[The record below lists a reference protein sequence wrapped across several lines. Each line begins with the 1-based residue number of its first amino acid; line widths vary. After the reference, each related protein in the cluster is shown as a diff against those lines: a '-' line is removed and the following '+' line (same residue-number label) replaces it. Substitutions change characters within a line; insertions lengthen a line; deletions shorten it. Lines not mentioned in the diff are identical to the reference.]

1 MNDTKHTPTPY
12 RIEPFLD
19 GADDGSSVDEGFS
32 LMADGME
39 EPIAIIGRATYRHH
53 ARYRDTSLEIDTA
66 NANFICLA
74 CNCHDDLLAACER
87 ALNFVRNTEDE
98 HGMPLETGDILRAAI
113 AKAEDAK

>member
-12 RIEPFLD
+12 RIEPFLE
-19 GADDGSSVDEGFS
+19 GADDGGSVDEGFS

-66 NANFICLA
+66 NADFICLA
-74 CNCHDDLLAACER
+74 VNCHDELVASLKNCIKSLIDAGRQHAHSVESAR
-87 ALNFVRNTEDE
+87 T
-98 HGMPLETGDILRAAI
+98 IL
-113 AKAEDAK
+113 AKANEDPR